1 MRFCYSAHAFLGR
14 TSTNLHYS
22 HIADKND
29 TGVEMGAE
37 NFLTI
42 DDMKVDF
49 KPGETILETAR
60 RHGIHIPT
68 LCHIKGL
75 EATGACRVCVVEVK
89 GARNLVASCAAPVAG
104 GMEIKTRSPRVL
116 KARKVYIE
124 LLLSSGHH
132 YCATC
137 EASGDC
143 RLQDLAYEY
152 QVESVRFPETPT
164 RYPVEENDL
173 ILRDFSKCVM
183 CGRCVQA
190 CNEIQVNQAISF
202 GYRGVDSKIVT
213 VGDFPYSNSDCVFC
227 GECVQV
233 CPVGALIAKPSRFA
247 GKPWEIKKVR
257 TTCPYC
263 GVGCQ
268 MDLHV
273 KDNRVVKITGAEDT
287 GPNHGSLCVKGR
299 FGYDFIN
306 DPGRLKMPL
315 VRKDGVFRETSWEEA
330 LSVVAQKLQSVK
342 HEFGPD
348 AIGVLSSARITNEE
362 NYIAQKFARA
372 ALGTNNI
379 DHCAR
384 L

>member
-1 MRFCYSAHAFLGR
+1 
-14 TSTNLHYS
+14 
-22 HIADKND
+22 
-29 TGVEMGAE
+29 MGAE

-42 DDMKVDF
+42 DGIEVDL
-49 KPGETILETAR
+49 KAGETILETAR

-68 LCHIKGL
+68 LCHLQGA
-75 EATGACRVCVVEVK
+75 ESTGACRVCVVEVK
-89 GARNLVASCAAPVAG
+89 GARNLVASCAAPAAG
-104 GMEIKTRSPRVL
+104 GMEIKTNSQRVL
-116 KARKVYIE
+116 NARKAYIE
-124 LLLSSGHH
+124 LLLASGHH

-152 QVESVRFPETPT
+152 QVETVRFPESST

-173 ILRDFSKCVM
+173 ILRDFSRCVM

-213 VGDFPYSNSDCVFC
+213 AGDLPYSSSDCVFC

-247 GKPWEIKKVR
+247 GKPWEVQKVR

-273 KDNRVVKITGAEDT
+273 KDNRVVKVTGAEDA

-299 FGYDFIN
+299 FGYDFL
-306 DPGRLKMPL
+306 DDSGRLKTPL
-315 VRKDGVFRETSWEEA
+315 IRENGEFREASWDEA
-330 LSVVAQKLQSVK
+330 LDLVTEKLRAVK
-342 HEFGPD
+342 DEFGPD
-348 AIGVLSSARITNEE
+348 SIGVLSSARVTNEE

-372 ALGTNNI
+372 AIGTNNV